1 MDLAPWP
8 RLSVATAILP
18 RIRHELVVQAAALD
32 GTQGREIAL
41 CPIVEDGL
49 FGYELVPSVMTLPFL
64 IMGCAEDGIPRLRRT
79 LFDPTRD
86 SGLRLAALHGRALRG
101 TRPRMPKR
109 PRQDEALYADWPT
122 AAAYAWKDLS
132 GAVSGDR
139 TTWDASMA
147 ECRSLENALAIAS
160 LHLAEWDPGIDFWGL
175 SNQAE
180 LGLPLRGMGGE
191 SGTLTRKGPDIW
203 VLSWVTKQTV
213 VTREWSIF
221 ELARETRKVAHAE
234 RAVNARDARR

>member
-1 MDLAPWP
+1 MDIAVWP
-8 RLSVATAILP
+8 RLSDATAILP
-18 RIRHELVVQAAALD
+18 RIRHELVVQAATLD
-32 GTQGREIAL
+32 GTKGREIAL
-41 CPIVEDGL
+41 CAIVEDGL
-49 FGYELVPSVMTLPFL
+49 FGYELVPSMMTLPFL
-64 IMGCAEDGIPRLRRT
+64 IMGCAENGIPRLRRT

-109 PRQDEALYADWPT
+109 SRQDEALYADWPT

-132 GAVSGDR
+132 GAVGGDR
-139 TTWDASMA
+139 TTWDACMA

-191 SGTLTRKGPDIW
+191 SGTLTRKRPDIW
-203 VLSWVTKQTV
+203 VLSWVTKQTNL
-213 VTREWSIF
+213 TREWSIF
-221 ELARETRKVAHAE
+221 QLAEETREVARAE
-234 RAVNARDARR
+234 RAGSVRDARR